1 MALILENYLE
11 INQQRAIENYYDEIY
26 NVENFDTFV
35 AGATLLGKDLW
46 CLFQENKS
54 ALNYFAEM
62 LQNELNKN
70 EESRLLN
77 QILETHKFLYY
88 KQVYNALN
96 CLYNEIKQECSTC

>member
-1 MALILENYLE
+1 MASL
-11 INQQRAIENYYDEIY
+11 RF
-26 NVENFDTFV
+26 NVENFNTLV

-46 CLFQENKS
+46 RLFQENKS

-62 LQNELNKN
+62 LQNELNRN

-77 QILETHKFLYY
+77 QILETHKPLHY

-96 CLYNEIKQECSTC
+96 CLYNEIK